1 MKYYTVSE
9 VAKKY
14 KVSKETIYKRIR
26 EGVISR
32 ARNNGNVIRI
42 SASELK
48 KIQNQYMN
56 DLVYDKEKVEIV
68 ETSLG
73 KIRKIKLTDE
83 YVARDIANVIGLAAT
98 RTLVDKASNNNSR
111 CIDIDEAKCYGFEH
125 YSKGTSL
132 INYDGIV
139 EYSKRSAFDIDWDK
153 FLKELKPS
161 NENIRAEECA
171 QVEFEGI
178 KTDNSNAL
186 SKIFEGTPVEIITDK
201 NGEPLFELYSTGMAL
216 GQVVTAKGNIYPNKD
231 RINKNIANADIQPV
245 LRNAKPYLTEPMLYD
260 FMFEAKTDKCKS
272 FRKWVTN
279 EVLPTI
285 RKTGG
290 YVNNAEK
297 FTENYFSNLSE
308 DTREII
314 KNELE
319 NKNKELRLEKAKIE
333 HELKSNTEIINLID
347 EA

>member
-32 ARNNGNVIRI
+32 ARNKGNVIRI

-83 YVARDIANVIGLAAT
+83 YVARDIANAIGLAAT
-98 RTLVDKASNNNSR
+98 RTLVDKASNNNAR

-132 INYDGIV
+132 INYDGVV
-139 EYSKRSAFDIDWDK
+139 EYSKRSAFNIDWDK

-161 NENIRAEECA
+161 NENIQADECS
-171 QVEFEGI
+171 QIEFEEA
-178 KTDNSNAL
+178 KTDNSNA
-186 SKIFEGTPVEIITDK
+186 
-201 NGEPLFELYSTGMAL
+201 
-216 GQVVTAKGNIYPNKD
+216 
-231 RINKNIANADIQPV
+231 
-245 LRNAKPYLTEPMLYD
+245 
-260 FMFEAKTDKCKS
+260 
-272 FRKWVTN
+272 
-279 EVLPTI
+279 
-285 RKTGG
+285 
-290 YVNNAEK
+290 
-297 FTENYFSNLSE
+297 
-308 DTREII
+308 
-314 KNELE
+314 
-319 NKNKELRLEKAKIE
+319 
-333 HELKSNTEIINLID
+333 
-347 EA
+347 